1 MATPQQQAREHRARL
16 ALIAAAA
23 THAVGPLVRRGR
35 PWPEILTTW
44 ASYQL
49 AAATAAVRTMAVLGE
64 SEPQVNPRAFA
75 GVSSAGFSL
84 AEPLVSTIDYRVPA
98 PTAEPLPPPWWD
110 TEVDSFMAEV
120 EQLIEAEVQDAA
132 RSAFQ
137 AELFAGPD
145 WTNYVRVL
153 APPSC
158 KRCAIL
164 AGRIYRDNEGFDR
177 HPGCDCQHWP
187 VTSWEEAEQQGL
199 VISFEDLFERGEVRG
214 LSEADERAIR
224 DGADPV
230 QVVNATAGTR
240 QPGITNALTTEVFGR
255 KVKATTYGT
264 TKRSAWRKANP
275 SRPVRLR
282 PESIYRFA
290 RDRED
295 ALRLLRLYG
304 YLK

>member
-1 MATPQQQAREHRARL
+1 MAEK
-16 ALIAAAA
+16 
-23 THAVGPLVRRGR
+23 R
-35 PWPEILTTW
+35 PWAEVLTTW

-49 AAATAAVRTMAVLGE
+49 AAATAAVQTMAGLAE
-64 SEPQVNPRAFA
+64 APPQVNPRAFA

-84 AEPLVSTIDYRVPA
+84 AEPLVATIDYRVSAPVEPVPA
-98 PTAEPLPPPWWD
+98 PWWEADAE
-110 TEVDSFMAEV
+110 SFIAEV
-120 EQLIEAEVQDAA
+120 EQLIASEVADAG

-137 AELFAGPD
+137 AELFVGPD

-164 AGRIYRDNEGFDR
+164 AGRIYRDLDGFDR
-177 HPGCDCQHWP
+177 HPECDCQHWP
-187 VTSWEEAEQQGL
+187 VDSWEEAEREGL
-199 VISFEDLFERGEVRG
+199 VTSFETLFERGQVRG
-214 LSEADERAIR
+214 LSEADTQAIR

-255 KVKATTYGT
+255 RVKATTYGT
-264 TKRSAWRKANP
+264 TKRSAWRRANP

-304 YLK
+304 YLR